1 MSNILTILGG
11 LGVFLFG
18 LRIMSN
24 GLQKM
29 AGNRLR
35 AILAGLTVNRFAG
48 ILSGFLVTCAAQSSS
63 ATTVLVVSFAN
74 AGLLSLAQAMGLIMG
89 ANIGTTLTA
98 WIVAL
103 FGFKLNIAAFALPI
117 IGIGFPLSLI
127 GSRKSQN
134 ISEVMIGF
142 GLLFLGLDFLKSGV
156 PDLKSNPGLYDLLA
170 QLSGYGFGS
179 TMIFV
184 VAGAVITVIVQSSS
198 ASTAII
204 LTMVAKG
211 WIGLDLAGAMAVGA
225 NIGTTVTAQLAVI
238 GANRNAKRVAHF
250 HTLFNI
256 IGALM
261 VVPFIHPLMD
271 FMSTLVQGDDTD
283 PLIMTSRVAAFHTVF
298 NVAVTIILVPF
309 MKQLEQAVLFLV
321 PRGDEEKEGAH
332 LQFLQT
338 GLLGTPEL
346 ASVEARRALE
356 NMVGTCSEMFG
367 KLKQVIGSPTTK
379 LGNLVDEIKREEQKT
394 DDMEEEIIDFCS
406 QLSRSGTSL
415 EVGRRVSA
423 YLEMANDIER
433 IGDHCMNLVLLA
445 ERRYEKKFVFDDDT
459 QDQLTGMMLA
469 VGGFLDETVKY
480 LSHDGEESLAGV
492 KVLEGNINKLRNRS
506 RKSHARR
513 MQEGDVN
520 VREGLIFLDMMT
532 NMEKIGDYCYNVCT
546 ALHEIDHAV
555 ARRH

>member
-18 LRIMSN
+18 LRIMST

-35 AILAGLTVNRFAG
+35 SILEGLTVNRFAG
-48 ILSGFLVTCAAQSSS
+48 IVTGFLVTCAAQSSS

-74 AGLLSLAQAMGLIMG
+74 AGLLSLTQAMGLVMG

-103 FGFKLNIAAFALPI
+103 FGFKMKISAFALPI

-127 GSRKSQN
+127 GGRRSQH
-134 ISEVMIGF
+134 ISEIMIGF
-142 GLLFLGLDFLKSGV
+142 GLLFLGLEFLKDGV
-156 PDLKSNPGLYDLLA
+156 PDLKNNPAVLDLLTSLA
-170 QLSGYGFGS
+170 GYGFGS

-184 VAGAVITVIVQSSS
+184 LAGIVITVIVQSSS
-198 ASTAII
+198 ASTAIV
-204 LTMVAKG
+204 LTMVAKE
-211 WIGLDLAGAMAVGA
+211 WVALDLAAAMALGA
-225 NIGTTVTAQLAVI
+225 NVGTTVTAQLAVI

-250 HTLFNI
+250 HTLFNVLGVLMTLPFIGI
-256 IGALM
+256 ILDLM
-261 VVPFIHPLMD
+261 VHIIPGSD
-271 FMSTLVQGDDTD
+271 SNTLV
-283 PLIMTSRVAAFHTVF
+283 MTSRVAAFHTTF
-298 NVAVTIILVPF
+298 NVAVTLILVGF
-309 MKQLEQAVLFLV
+309 MSQMEKVVLWLV
-321 PRGDEEKEGAH
+321 PRLDEETEGAH

-346 ASVEARRALE
+346 ASVEARRALQ
-356 NMVGTCSEMFG
+356 NMVSTCADMFG
-367 KLKQVIGSPTTK
+367 KLKQVIGSPDSK

-394 DDMEEEIIDFCS
+394 DEMEEEIIDFCS
-406 QLSRSGTSL
+406 QLSRTGTSL

-445 ERRYEKKFVFDDDT
+445 ERRYEKKYVFAEDT
-459 QDQLTGMMLA
+459 QAELKGMMLA
-469 VGGFLDETVKY
+469 VGDFLDETVKY
-480 LSHDGEESLAGV
+480 LSNDGEDSLAEV
-492 KVLEGNINKLRNRS
+492 KVLEAKINKLRNKG
-506 RKSHARR
+506 RKSHAKR
-513 MQEGDVN
+513 MQDGDVK

-532 NMEKIGDYCYNVCT
+532 NMEKIGDYCYNVCS
-546 ALHEIDHAV
+546 ALHEIESHPV
-555 ARRH
+555 RR